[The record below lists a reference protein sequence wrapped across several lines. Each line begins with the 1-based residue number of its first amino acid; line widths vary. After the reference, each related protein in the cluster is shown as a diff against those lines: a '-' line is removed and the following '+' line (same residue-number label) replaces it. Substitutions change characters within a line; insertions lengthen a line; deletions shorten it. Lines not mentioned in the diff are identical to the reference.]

1 VQGLPFKIGLI
12 RVTFQLTYTTLFGAY
27 ASFLL
32 LRTGHLTA
40 AFVAHAFCNVMEV
53 PDLSFMSLQ
62 HPLHVRKNGM
72 HPVVF
77 PM

>member
-1 VQGLPFKIGLI
+1 MAGVLQFPA
-12 RVTFQLTYTTLFGAY
+12 YTTLFGAY

-53 PDLSFMSLQ
+53 PDLGFVSPQ
-62 HPLHVRKNGM
+62 HPLHARKIGM
-72 HPVVF
+72 HPVKYSR
-77 PM
+77 